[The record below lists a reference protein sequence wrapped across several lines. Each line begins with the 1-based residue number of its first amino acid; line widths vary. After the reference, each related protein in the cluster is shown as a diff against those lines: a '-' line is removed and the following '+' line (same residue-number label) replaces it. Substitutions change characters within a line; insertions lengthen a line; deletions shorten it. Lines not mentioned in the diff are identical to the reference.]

1 MTDDTRFP
9 RRCDSHFSRQCRRQE
24 ALPALL
30 VSLLFLVTTMAPA
43 ALAHAADPAGDWY
56 FTIYLQES
64 FPKQTATNA
73 QIKSINDTFGTSFE
87 DWSDVHNLNLGL
99 QLFRKVSP
107 HWKVGVQV
115 DYSRGSISGTQTATT
130 ESGPANLYFSQEY
143 STYADLYLMAHFL
156 PCPQCVT
163 VIPFI
168 YGGGGIAYE
177 KDTTTLR
184 LSNNTLDSGLSV
196 ANSGSFPTFSL
207 GAGIDWHLFPRRSW
221 YLELGAAYVWARFK
235 NTVPVSGDLLPISTI
250 QVDTDLTGPNYWIGV
265 GTRF

>member
-9 RRCDSHFSRQCRRQE
+9 RRCDSHLSPRCRRKQ
-24 ALPALL
+24 ALPAVL
-30 VSLLFLVTTMAPA
+30 VPLLFLVTTMASVVP
-43 ALAHAADPAGDWY
+43 AHAADPAGDWY
-56 FTIYLQES
+56 FTLYLQES

-87 DWSDVHNLNLGL
+87 DWSDVHTLNLGL

-115 DYSRGSISGTQTATT
+115 DYSRGSIGGTQSVTT
-130 ESGPANLYFSQEY
+130 DSGPANLYFSQEY
-143 STYADLYLMAHFL
+143 GTYADLYLMAHFL
-156 PCPQCVT
+156 PCPKCVT

-177 KDTTTLR
+177 KDTTTLH
-184 LSNNTLDSGLSV
+184 LYNNRLDSGLSV
-196 ANSGSFPTFSL
+196 ANSGSFPTFSI
-207 GAGIDWHLFPRRSW
+207 GAGIDCHLFPRRSW

-235 NTVPVSGDLLPISTI
+235 NTVPASGDLLPISTI